1 MNVLIA
7 CEESQTVC
15 KAFRALGHR
24 AFSADLQE
32 CSGGHPEWHVMG
44 DCLPLLNGR
53 CKFTTQDG
61 REHEQ
66 PTRWD
71 LLIAHPPCTYM
82 SKAGARWMYPKA
94 GQLSQERLKLALEAK
109 AFFFKMYDADCEY
122 IAIENPRPL
131 AIVELPKPSTIVQP
145 YEFGEPFSKA
155 TYLWLKNHRHSCRHC
170 SAESIRRSCRRIRAV
185 ARKGRSGRV
194 VSLTMRKTRARLS
207 PVSLK
212 QWQCNGRTTS
222 YIIHLTSDIFTS
234 KPPPRFQPIYRLAKA
249 DCEVGKSRL
258 RNWQKT
264 TDAVVSAEPCPA

>member
-94 GQLSQERLKLALEAK
+94 GQLSQERLKLAMEARD
-109 AFFFKMYDADCEY
+109 FFFKMYDADCEY

-131 AIVELPKPSTIVQP
+131 AIVQLPNPSTVVQP

-155 TYLWLKNHRHSCRHC
+155 TYLWLKNLPPLMPTLFC
-170 SAESIRRSCRRIRAV
+170 ANIRRFSHRTREG
-185 ARKGRSGRV
+185 ARKVRSGHAVWLIRQR
-194 VSLTMRKTRARLS
+194 THRKPFKAS
-207 PVSLK
+207 HK
-212 QWQCNGRTTS
+212 QWRCNGRTS
-222 YIIHLTSDIFTS
+222 S
-234 KPPPRFQPIYRLAKA
+234 KTIKLEHELNEY
-249 DCEVGKSRL
+249 GKR
-258 RNWQKT
+258 T
-264 TDAVVSAEPCPA
+264 TDNGGISAQSVRNSS